1 MLEKV
6 NLFSTLSPVA
16 LEQLDS
22 RTKPKKYRKNTVIME
37 KGDEASA
44 LYLLVSGKVRVYV
57 SDDEGKEVVLNVCDE
72 PGSHFGELSLLRDTT
87 RTASVMTLADSQF
100 LVISKQDFLK
110 CLADNPEIAA
120 DIIASLIDQVST
132 LTDRVS
138 ALALNDVYGRL
149 AATLK
154 DLAKEE
160 DGQLITQAL
169 TQQEL
174 AQMIGSSR
182 EMVSRI
188 FKELKAGDYIRLQ
201 DKRIVINKKL
211 PARW

>member
-1 MLEKV
+1 MLNKV
-6 NLFSTLSPVA
+6 SLFSTLSA
-16 LEQLDS
+16 DELQTLENHAILK
-22 RTKPKKYRKNTVIME
+22 RYRKNTIIIE
-37 KGDEASA
+37 KGDESSA
-44 LYLLVSGKVRVYV
+44 LYVLVEGKVRVYV
-57 SDDEGKEVVLNVCDE
+57 ADEEGKEVLLNVCDE
-72 PGSHFGELSLLRDTT
+72 PGSYFGELALLRNTK
-87 RTASVMTLADSQF
+87 RTASVMTLDDCRF

-110 CLADNPEIAA
+110 CLADHPQIAL
-120 DIIASLIDQVST
+120 DIIGHLVDQVSS

-154 DLAKEE
+154 DLAKQE
-160 DGQLITQAL
+160 DGKWITQPV

-174 AQMIGSSR
+174 AQMIGASR

-188 FKELKAGDYIRLQ
+188 FKELKSGDYIRID
-201 DKRIVINKKL
+201 DKRIVLNKKL

>member
-1 MLEKV
+1 MLNKV
-6 NLFSTLSPVA
+6 SLFSTLSA
-16 LEQLDS
+16 DELQTLESHAILK
-22 RTKPKKYRKNTVIME
+22 RYRKNTIIIE
-37 KGDEASA
+37 KGDESSA
-44 LYLLVSGKVRVYV
+44 LYVLVEGKVRVYV
-57 SDDEGKEVVLNVCDE
+57 ADEEGKEVLLNVCDE
-72 PGSHFGELSLLRDTT
+72 PGSYFGELALLRNTK
-87 RTASVMTLADSQF
+87 RTASVMTLDDCRF

-110 CLADNPEIAA
+110 CLADHPQIAL
-120 DIIASLIDQVST
+120 DIIGHLVDQVSS

-154 DLAKEE
+154 DLAKQE
-160 DGQLITQAL
+160 DGKWITQPV

-174 AQMIGSSR
+174 AQMIGASR

-188 FKELKAGDYIRLQ
+188 FKELKAGDYIRID
-201 DKRIVINKKL
+201 DKRIVLNKKL

>member
-1 MLEKV
+1 
-6 NLFSTLSPVA
+6 
-16 LEQLDS
+16 
-22 RTKPKKYRKNTVIME
+22 
-37 KGDEASA
+37 
-44 LYLLVSGKVRVYV
+44 
-57 SDDEGKEVVLNVCDE
+57 
-72 PGSHFGELSLLRDTT
+72 
-87 RTASVMTLADSQF
+87 MT
-100 LVISKQDFLK
+100 
-110 CLADNPEIAA
+110 N
-120 DIIASLIDQVST
+120 

-160 DGQLITQAL
+160 GGKLITQPL

-174 AQMIGSSR
+174 AQMIGASR

-188 FKELKAGDYIRLQ
+188 FKELKAGDYIRMQ
-201 DKRIVINKKL
+201 DKRVVLNKKL